1 MKTRDLNI
9 ILCLLAI
16 GILIAGYY
24 LLYRPEKDKEARL
37 TSEINELQA
46 RYDDLKAKEA
56 HRDEYVAETAELKKQ
71 FEEELTKYP
80 ADLNQETTIMFLK
93 GTEEKYDTWKNVS
106 VGLPKETVFYTLGK
120 APETADVAVGE
131 EGAAS
136 GSEPYVCTT
145 AQYPIVFKGSYDQL
159 QEYVDYIAAYKYR
172 MNISSITMS
181 YNEEEEEL
189 NGTIALNGY
198 AVSGPDRVPDEPT
211 LNQPTGEDNLFLG
224 GEGAPVSDSSK
235 YSEDDG
241 AAIVS
246 SHNLVMLLNNAKN
259 DTASGVIVASSE
271 NDEKTYVTSESNDV
285 ADVTIEIYSTDDK
298 NFIKY
303 SIGSKNYETEVLTD
317 DVTIYVKSSERVDSD
332 DKNGVNV
339 KISNTSVLPVYIKVA
354 DDDSSSPRFKLGEKS
369 GTVKV
374 Y

>member
-93 GTEEKYDTWKNVS
+93 GTEEKFDTWKNVS
-106 VGLPKETVFYTLGK
+106 VGLPKETVFYTLGQV
-120 APETADVAVGE
+120 PESSDIAVGE
-131 EGAAS
+131 EGASA
-136 GSEPYVCTT
+136 SEPYVCTT
-145 AQYPIVFKGSYDQL
+145 AQYPITFKGDYDQL

-172 MNISSITMS
+172 MNISSINMS
-181 YNEEEEEL
+181 FNEEDELL
-189 NGTIALNGY
+189 NGAILLNGY

-211 LNQPTGEDNLFLG
+211 LNQPTGADNLFVG
-224 GEGAPVSDSSK
+224 GSGAPVSDSSK

-285 ADVTIEIYSTDDK
+285 ADVTIEIYSSDDK

-303 SIGSKNYETEVLTD
+303 SIGSKSYETEVITD

>member
-1 MKTRDLNI
+1 
-9 ILCLLAI
+9 
-16 GILIAGYY
+16 
-24 LLYRPEKDKEARL
+24 
-37 TSEINELQA
+37 
-46 RYDDLKAKEA
+46 
-56 HRDEYVAETAELKKQ
+56 
-71 FEEELTKYP
+71 
-80 ADLNQETTIMFLK
+80 
-93 GTEEKYDTWKNVS
+93 
-106 VGLPKETVFYTLGK
+106 
-120 APETADVAVGE
+120 
-131 EGAAS
+131 
-136 GSEPYVCTT
+136 
-145 AQYPIVFKGSYDQL
+145 
-159 QEYVDYIAAYKYR
+159 
-172 MNISSITMS
+172 MNISSISMS
-181 YNEEEEEL
+181 YNEDEEEL
-189 NGTIALNGY
+189 NGSIALNGY
-198 AVSGPDRVPDEPT
+198 AVSGPNRVPDEPT
-211 LNQPTGEDNLFLG
+211 LNQPTGEDNIFIG

-259 DTASGVIVASSE
+259 DTASGVIVAASE

-285 ADVTIEIYSTDDK
+285 ADVTVEIYSSDDK

-303 SIGSKNYETEVLTD
+303 SIGSKSYETEVITE